1 MTMGLV
7 TPGYQ
12 APEAFPAAADQYSF
26 PMDVWSLGCI
36 MGELFFRKV
45 MFEAEST
52 SDLAMLGAMVAR
64 LGIPP
69 GSMHQRLAR
78 GGVNWFD
85 IKPPWV
91 GMRLACNLPSFCP
104 DLARQL
110 TLECLSWD
118 PAKRP
123 TAKHCSDNLSTM
135 LQASGGRLEPLHVC
149 QASAPAAAAQLPP
162 LLPDAAKDQCQQ
174 REDVNEV
181 NGGDKPLGLNSLR
194 LQALPDEKDAQQN
207 QILALAQTDADA
219 SGGGLEPPNVRQ
231 ASASAAAKPPP
242 PAPRK
247 PRCQCTGLCNQ
258 HKYKEGCRCL
268 VLLQGERLTCSA
280 CTCEFPNCE
289 RQKTGYSSH
298 CYSHIFQILPIEM
311 RVVRAFGSAGVLDL
325 TLPCDLAVLM
335 EAETFTQVR
344 RHWLIE
350 VFAGCVKEP
359 TAVRAMVNA
368 CRNCQS
374 RKVTGEVLLSML
386 HGMSGPQLL
395 SSFVCVLLLAFPWLL
410 ECQLLSLLS
419 PRALSGLVEL
429 SLLRLASLLS

>member
-52 SDLAMLGAMVAR
+52 SDLSMLGAMVAR

-69 GSMHQRLAR
+69 GSMNQRLAR

-118 PAKRP
+118 PAERP
-123 TAKHCSDNLSTM
+123 TAKLCSDNLFTM

-162 LLPDAAKDQCQQ
+162 LLPHAAKDQCQQ
-174 REDVNEV
+174 TEDVNEV
-181 NGGDKPLGLNSLR
+181 NGGNKPLGLNSLS

-207 QILALAQTDADA
+207 QILALAQTEADA
-219 SGGGLEPPNVRQ
+219 SGEGLEPPNVRQ
-231 ASASAAAKPPP
+231 ASASAAAKTPS

-247 PRCQCTGLCNQ
+247 ARCRCTGLCNQ
-258 HKYKEGCRCL
+258 LHKYKEGCRRL
-268 VLLQGERLTCSA
+268 ALLHLTCSA
-280 CTCEFPNCE
+280 CTCEFPDCE
-289 RQKTGYSSH
+289 RQKTGYSSY
-298 CYSHIFQILPIEM
+298 CYSHLFQTLPIDM

-335 EAETFTQVR
+335 EAETFTEVR

-368 CRNCQS
+368 CRKCQS
-374 RKVTGEVLLSML
+374 SKVTGEVLLSVL

-395 SSFVCVLLLAFPWLL
+395 SSFVCVLRLAFPWSL
-410 ECQLLSLLS
+410 EC
-419 PRALSGLVEL
+419 
-429 SLLRLASLLS
+429 